1 MKAVAGIRRMLQS
14 EEGFTLME
22 ALVAIAILAVVLL
35 GTASMLF
42 NGLATSAGSNN
53 RYVAA
58 ATIQSQ
64 VENLLKSSFASLASQ
79 LTPVQ
84 TTSNGVTY
92 RTTWRVT
99 ALSTNS
105 AFINISTTWT
115 DKTGAHGMGFQLVRS
130 R

>member
-1 MKAVAGIRRMLQS
+1 MKVVSEVQGTLQS

-22 ALVAIAILAVVLL
+22 VLVAIAILAVALL

-53 RYVAA
+53 RYIAT

-64 VENLLKSSFASLASQ
+64 VESLLKSSFAGLTSQ

-92 RTTWRVT
+92 NTKWRVT
-99 ALSTNS
+99 TLSTNS
-105 AFINISTTWT
+105 VFINISTTWT
-115 DKTGAHGMGFQLVRS
+115 DKIGSHGMGFQLVRS